1 MIKSFDEPRIQRF
14 FAGKFFAEN
23 FEGAN
28 WFQRDKE
35 RLTRCLTLLD
45 CAATLGDLAGLPS
58 YRLRRVTVLGTHCI
72 QVNPQSIVVFS
83 WTSEG
88 GPSGVRPAA
97 LSSGEA

>member
-14 FAGKFFAEN
+14 FAGDSSALQRSRGAE
-23 FEGAN
+23 
-28 WFQRDKE
+28 E

-83 WTSEG
+83 WTPEG

>member
-14 FAGKFFAEN
+14 FAGKFA
-23 FEGAN
+23 GGN

-58 YRLRRVTVLGTHCI
+58 YRLGRVTGLGTHSI

-83 WTSEG
+83 WTPEG
-88 GPSGVRPAA
+88 GPSGVQPGA
-97 LSSGEA
+97 LSSGKA